1 MKKIFAKIISSFFLL
16 VILSSNSLSEII
28 FKEVTVSGIGQSY
41 EEALNNAF
49 AEAISLVNG
58 KNVQTKTI
66 IQVMSGGSVPE
77 EVAED
82 KEKGGFLV
90 DLLSDLKQLQETE
103 ETKKKKKD
111 KKKDK
116 KISDKVKYSQKYLK
130 ELIDE
135 TKGGIKSYKII
146 NKEINANGWH
156 LIEVSAEVAFFNLPK
171 EAMRVRM
178 AAFPFRLYEIEGDH
192 GRFQR
197 LLDQNINDYFVQTKK
212 FTMLDRSFIEE
223 VAKEQ
228 QIILDGK
235 APAIEM
241 AKIGNEISADFIL
254 VGSVENFN
262 INEKVTKIL
271 TSDQEIRRNEASI
284 YMSYRLVD
292 VATKQINYSNTIQYK
307 IQLSQNSEKPDTEII
322 SKISKILGE
331 EILFSIYPVLVEK
344 VVNGEIYLGQ
354 GGSQFTKGEKY
365 EIFQKGE
372 KIIDSYTNE
381 VIGNVETS
389 IGLIEIVSV
398 SSGYTKAKM
407 FSEENNLP
415 KIIHQGKIIHLG
427 KYIVRP
433 IKQDDIN
440 KEKSFKEKK
449 EKIKKKREEKK
460 KNLDQEF

>member
-1 MKKIFAKIISSFFLL
+1 MKKIFEKIIFSFFLL

-82 KEKGGFLV
+82 KEKGGFLA
-90 DLLSDLKQLQETE
+90 DLLSDLNQLQETE

-146 NKEINANGWH
+146 NKEINASGWH

-192 GRFQR
+192 ERFQR

-415 KIIHQGKIIHLG
+415 KIIHQGK
-427 KYIVRP
+427 YIVRP
-433 IKQDDIN
+433 IKQDDVN

>member
-1 MKKIFAKIISSFFLL
+1 MKKIFEKIIFSFFLL

-28 FKEVTVSGIGQSY
+28 FKEVTASGIGQSY

-77 EVAED
+77 EVEKD
-82 KEKGGFLV
+82 EEKGGFLV
-90 DLLSDLKQLQETE
+90 QLLQDLNQQQETE
-103 ETKKKKKD
+103 ETKLIKKKKD

-116 KISDKVKYSQKYLK
+116 KETDKVKYSQKYLK

-146 NKEINANGWH
+146 NKEINASGWH

-192 GRFQR
+192 ERFQR

-228 QIILDGK
+228 QTILDGK

-271 TSDQEIRRNEASI
+271 SSDQEIRRNEASI
-284 YMSYRLVD
+284 YMSYRLID

-415 KIIHQGKIIHLG
+415 KTIHQG

-433 IKQDDIN
+433 IKQDDVN

-460 KNLDQEF
+460 KNLDKEF

>member
-1 MKKIFAKIISSFFLL
+1 MKKIFEKVISSFFLL

-66 IQVMSGGSVPE
+66 IQVLSGGSLPK
-77 EVAED
+77 EVAKD
-82 KEKGGFLV
+82 KDKWWFLV
-90 DLLSDLKQLQETE
+90 DLLSDLNQLKETE

-116 KISDKVKYSQKYLK
+116 KNSDKVKYSQKYLK

-178 AAFPFRLYEIEGDH
+178 AAFPFRLYEIEGDY

-212 FTMLDRSFIEE
+212 FTMLDRSFIED

-271 TSDQEIRRNEASI
+271 SSDQEIRRNEASI

-415 KIIHQGKIIHLG
+415 KTIHQG

-433 IKQDDIN
+433 IKQDDVN

-460 KNLDQEF
+460 KNLDKEF

>member
-1 MKKIFAKIISSFFLL
+1 MKKIFEKIISSFFLL
-16 VILSSNSLSEII
+16 VILSSNSWSEII

-82 KEKGGFLV
+82 KEKGGFLA
-90 DLLSDLKQLQETE
+90 DLLSDLNQLQETE
-103 ETKKKKKD
+103 ETKKKKKG

-192 GRFQR
+192 ERFQR

-354 GGSQFTKGEKY
+354 GGSQFTKGDKY

-415 KIIHQGKIIHLG
+415 KIIHQGK
-427 KYIVRP
+427 YIVRP
-433 IKQDDIN
+433 IKQDDVN

>member
-1 MKKIFAKIISSFFLL
+1 MKKIFEKIISSFFLL

-28 FKEVTVSGIGQSY
+28 FKEVTASGIGQSY

-66 IQVMSGGSVPE
+66 IQVMSGGSVPQ

-82 KEKGGFLV
+82 KEKEGFLV
-90 DLLSDLKQLQETE
+90 DLLSDWKQLQETE

-116 KISDKVKYSQKYLK
+116 KISDEVKYSQKYLK

-146 NKEINANGWH
+146 NKEINASGWH

-192 GRFQR
+192 ERFQR

-228 QIILDGK
+228 QTILDGK

-271 TSDQEIRRNEASI
+271 SSDQEIRRNEASI
-284 YMSYRLVD
+284 YMSYRLLD

-415 KIIHQGKIIHLG
+415 KTIHQG

-433 IKQDDIN
+433 IKQDDVN

-460 KNLDQEF
+460 KNLDKEF

>member
-77 EVAED
+77 EVEKD
-82 KEKGGFLV
+82 EEKGGFLV
-90 DLLSDLKQLQETE
+90 QLLQDLNQQQETQ
-103 ETKKKKKD
+103 ETKLINKKKD

-116 KISDKVKYSQKYLK
+116 KETDKVKYSQKYLK

-178 AAFPFRLYEIEGDH
+178 AAFPFRLYEIEGDY

-228 QIILDGK
+228 QTILDGK

-415 KIIHQGKIIHLG
+415 KIIHQGK
-427 KYIVRP
+427 YIVRP
-433 IKQDDIN
+433 IKQDDVN

-460 KNLDQEF
+460 ENLDKEF

>member
-1 MKKIFAKIISSFFLL
+1 MKKIFEKIIFSFFLL

-66 IQVMSGGSVPE
+66 IQVLSGDSLPE
-77 EVAED
+77 EVAKD

-90 DLLSDLKQLQETE
+90 DLLSDLNQLQETE

-111 KKKDK
+111 KEKDK
-116 KISDKVKYSQKYLK
+116 KNSDKVKYSQKYLK

-192 GRFQR
+192 ERFQR

-271 TSDQEIRRNEASI
+271 STDQEIRRNEASI
-284 YMSYRLVD
+284 YMSYRLID

-415 KIIHQGKIIHLG
+415 KIIHQGK
-427 KYIVRP
+427 YIVRP
-433 IKQDDIN
+433 IKQDDVN

>member
-1 MKKIFAKIISSFFLL
+1 MKKIFEKIIFSFFLL

-82 KEKGGFLV
+82 EEKGGFLV
-90 DLLSDLKQLQETE
+90 DLLSDLNQLQETE

-178 AAFPFRLYEIEGDH
+178 AAFPFRLYEIEGDY

-284 YMSYRLVD
+284 YMSYRLID

-415 KIIHQGKIIHLG
+415 KIIHQGK
-427 KYIVRP
+427 YIVRP
-433 IKQDDIN
+433 IKQDDVN

>member
-1 MKKIFAKIISSFFLL
+1 MKKIFEKIISSFFLL

-82 KEKGGFLV
+82 EEKGGFLV
-90 DLLSDLKQLQETE
+90 DLLSDLNQLQETE

-116 KISDKVKYSQKYLK
+116 KNSDKVKYSQKYLK

-156 LIEVSAEVAFFNLPK
+156 LIEVSAEVAFFDLSK

-192 GRFQR
+192 ERFQR

-228 QIILDGK
+228 QTILDGK

-271 TSDQEIRRNEASI
+271 SSDQEIRRNEASI
-284 YMSYRLVD
+284 YMSYRLID

-415 KIIHQGKIIHLG
+415 KIIHQGK
-427 KYIVRP
+427 YIVRP
-433 IKQDDIN
+433 IKQDDVN

-460 KNLDQEF
+460 KNLDKEF

>member
-1 MKKIFAKIISSFFLL
+1 MKKIFEKIISSFFLL
-16 VILSSNSLSEII
+16 VILSSNSWSEII

-82 KEKGGFLV
+82 KEKGGFLA
-90 DLLSDLKQLQETE
+90 DLLSDLNQLKETE

-111 KKKDK
+111 KEKDK
-116 KISDKVKYSQKYLK
+116 KNSDKVKYSQKYLK

-178 AAFPFRLYEIEGDH
+178 AAFPFRLYEIEGDY

-284 YMSYRLVD
+284 YMSYRLID

-415 KIIHQGKIIHLG
+415 KIIHQGK
-427 KYIVRP
+427 YIVRP
-433 IKQDDIN
+433 IKQDDVN

-460 KNLDQEF
+460 KNLDKEF

>member
-1 MKKIFAKIISSFFLL
+1 MKKIFEKIIFSFFLL

-82 KEKGGFLV
+82 EEKGGFLV
-90 DLLSDLKQLQETE
+90 DLLSDLNQLQETE

-178 AAFPFRLYEIEGDH
+178 AAFPFRLYEIEGDY

-271 TSDQEIRRNEASI
+271 STDQEIRRNEASI
-284 YMSYRLVD
+284 YMSYRLID

-415 KIIHQGKIIHLG
+415 KIIHQGK
-427 KYIVRP
+427 YIVRP
-433 IKQDDIN
+433 IKQDDVN

>member
-1 MKKIFAKIISSFFLL
+1 MKKIFEKIIFSFFLL

-66 IQVMSGGSVPE
+66 IQVMSGGSLPE

-90 DLLSDLKQLQETE
+90 DLLSDLNQLKEAE

-116 KISDKVKYSQKYLK
+116 KETDKVKYSQKYLK

-146 NKEINANGWH
+146 NKEINASGWH

-178 AAFPFRLYEIEGDH
+178 AAFPFRLYEIEGDY

-228 QIILDGK
+228 QTILDGK

-271 TSDQEIRRNEASI
+271 SSDQEIRRNEASI
-284 YMSYRLVD
+284 YMSYRLID

-415 KIIHQGKIIHLG
+415 KIIHQGK
-427 KYIVRP
+427 YIVRP
-433 IKQDDIN
+433 IKQDDVN

-460 KNLDQEF
+460 ENLDKEF

>member
-1 MKKIFAKIISSFFLL
+1 MKKIFEKIISSFFLL
-16 VILSSNSLSEII
+16 VILSSNSWSEII

-82 KEKGGFLV
+82 KEKGGFLA
-90 DLLSDLKQLQETE
+90 DLLSDLNQLQETE

-146 NKEINANGWH
+146 NKEINASGWH

-192 GRFQR
+192 ERFQR

-354 GGSQFTKGEKY
+354 GGSQFTKGDKY

-415 KIIHQGKIIHLG
+415 KIIHQGK
-427 KYIVRP
+427 YIVRP
-433 IKQDDIN
+433 IKQDDVN

>member
-1 MKKIFAKIISSFFLL
+1 MKKIFEKIIFSFFLL

-82 KEKGGFLV
+82 KEKGGFLA
-90 DLLSDLKQLQETE
+90 DLLSDLNQLQETE

-192 GRFQR
+192 ERFQR

-271 TSDQEIRRNEASI
+271 STDQEIRRNEASI

-415 KIIHQGKIIHLG
+415 KIIHQGK
-427 KYIVRP
+427 YIVRP
-433 IKQDDIN
+433 IKQDDVN

>member
-1 MKKIFAKIISSFFLL
+1 MKKIFEKIIFSFFLL

-66 IQVMSGGSVPE
+66 IQVLGGGSLPK
-77 EVAED
+77 EVAKD

-90 DLLSDLKQLQETE
+90 DLLSDLNQLKETE

-178 AAFPFRLYEIEGDH
+178 AAFPFRLYEIEGDY

-241 AKIGNEISADFIL
+241 AKICA
-254 VGSVENFN
+254 
-262 INEKVTKIL
+262 
-271 TSDQEIRRNEASI
+271 
-284 YMSYRLVD
+284 
-292 VATKQINYSNTIQYK
+292 
-307 IQLSQNSEKPDTEII
+307 
-322 SKISKILGE
+322 
-331 EILFSIYPVLVEK
+331 
-344 VVNGEIYLGQ
+344 
-354 GGSQFTKGEKY
+354 
-365 EIFQKGE
+365 
-372 KIIDSYTNE
+372 
-381 VIGNVETS
+381 
-389 IGLIEIVSV
+389 
-398 SSGYTKAKM
+398 
-407 FSEENNLP
+407 
-415 KIIHQGKIIHLG
+415 
-427 KYIVRP
+427 
-433 IKQDDIN
+433 
-440 KEKSFKEKK
+440 
-449 EKIKKKREEKK
+449 
-460 KNLDQEF
+460 

>member
-1 MKKIFAKIISSFFLL
+1 MKKIFKETIFSFILL
-16 VILSSNSLSEII
+16 IILSPNSLSEIK
-28 FKEVTVSGIGQSY
+28 FKEVTASGIGQSY

-49 AEAISLVNG
+49 AEAISMVNG

-66 IQVMSGGSVPE
+66 IRVLSGDPLPK
-77 EVAED
+77 EVAKD
-82 KEKGGFLV
+82 QEKGEFLV
-90 DLLSDLKQLQETE
+90 NLLLILNQPE
-103 ETKKKKKD
+103 ETKKEETKLIKKKEKD
-111 KKKDK
+111 KKNP
-116 KISDKVKYSQKYLK
+116 DKVKYSQNYLK

-146 NKEINANGWH
+146 KKKINAKNGWH
-156 LIEVSAEVAFFNLPK
+156 QIKISAEVAFFNLPK

-178 AAFPFRLYEIEGDH
+178 AVFPFKLYEIEGDQE
-192 GRFQR
+192 RFQR

-228 QIILDGK
+228 KIILDGK

-241 AKIGNEISADFIL
+241 AKIGNEITADFIL

-271 TSDQEIRRNEASI
+271 SSDQEIIRNEASI
-284 YMSYRLVD
+284 YMSYRLLD
-292 VATKQINYSNTIQYK
+292 VATKQINYSNTIKYK
-307 IQLSQNSEKPDTEII
+307 IQVSESSEKPDTEII
-322 SKISKILGE
+322 SKTSKILGE

-354 GGSQFTKGEKY
+354 GGNQFTKGEKY

-381 VIGNVETS
+381 VIGSVETS

-398 SSGYTKAKM
+398 STGYSKAKI
-407 FSEENNLP
+407 FSSENNLP
-415 KIIHQGKIIHLG
+415 KIINQG

-433 IKQDDIN
+433 IKQDDAD
-440 KEKSFKEKK
+440 KEKNFKEKK

-460 KNLDQEF
+460 KNLNEEF

>member
-1 MKKIFAKIISSFFLL
+1 MKKIFKETIFSFILL
-16 VILSSNSLSEII
+16 IILSPNSLSEIK
-28 FKEVTVSGIGQSY
+28 FKEVTASGIGQSY

-49 AEAISLVNG
+49 AEAISMVNG

-66 IQVMSGGSVPE
+66 IRVLSGDPLPK
-77 EVAED
+77 EVAKD
-82 KEKGGFLV
+82 QEKGEFLV
-90 DLLSDLKQLQETE
+90 NLLLILNQPE
-103 ETKKKKKD
+103 ETKKEETKLIKKKEKD
-111 KKKDK
+111 KKNP
-116 KISDKVKYSQKYLK
+116 DKVKYSQNYLK

-146 NKEINANGWH
+146 KKKINAKNGWH
-156 LIEVSAEVAFFNLPK
+156 QIKISAEVAFFNLPK

-178 AAFPFRLYEIEGDH
+178 AVFPFKLYEIEGDQE
-192 GRFQR
+192 RFQR

-228 QIILDGK
+228 KIILDGK

-241 AKIGNEISADFIL
+241 AKIGNEITADFIL

-271 TSDQEIRRNEASI
+271 SSDQEIIRNVASI
-284 YMSYRLVD
+284 YMSYRLLD
-292 VATKQINYSNTIQYK
+292 VATKQINYSNTIKYK
-307 IQLSQNSEKPDTEII
+307 IQVSESSEKPDTEII
-322 SKISKILGE
+322 SKTSKILGE

-354 GGSQFTKGEKY
+354 GGNQFTKGEKY

-381 VIGNVETS
+381 VIGSVETS

-398 SSGYTKAKM
+398 STGYSKAKI
-407 FSEENNLP
+407 FSSENNLP
-415 KIIHQGKIIHLG
+415 KIINQG

-433 IKQDDIN
+433 IKQDDAD
-440 KEKSFKEKK
+440 KEKNFKEKK

-460 KNLDQEF
+460 KNLNEEF

>member
-1 MKKIFAKIISSFFLL
+1 MKKIFEKIISSFFLL
-16 VILSSNSLSEII
+16 VILSSNSWSEII

-66 IQVMSGGSVPE
+66 IQVLGGGSLPK
-77 EVAED
+77 EVAKD

-90 DLLSDLKQLQETE
+90 DLLSDLNQLKETE

-111 KKKDK
+111 KEKDK
-116 KISDKVKYSQKYLK
+116 KNSDKVKYSQKYLK

-146 NKEINANGWH
+146 NKEINASGWH

-192 GRFQR
+192 ERFQR

-271 TSDQEIRRNEASI
+271 STDQEIRRNEASI
-284 YMSYRLVD
+284 YMSYRLID

-354 GGSQFTKGEKY
+354 GGSQFTKGDKY

-415 KIIHQGKIIHLG
+415 KIIHQGK
-427 KYIVRP
+427 YIVRP
-433 IKQDDIN
+433 IKQDDVN

>member
-1 MKKIFAKIISSFFLL
+1 MKKIFEKIISSFFLL
-16 VILSSNSLSEII
+16 VILSSNSWSEII

-82 KEKGGFLV
+82 KEKGGFLA
-90 DLLSDLKQLQETE
+90 DLLSDLNQLKETE

-111 KKKDK
+111 KEKDK
-116 KISDKVKYSQKYLK
+116 KNSDKVKYSQKYLK

-178 AAFPFRLYEIEGDH
+178 AAFPFRLYEIEGDY

-284 YMSYRLVD
+284 YMSYRLID

-415 KIIHQGKIIHLG
+415 KIIHQGK
-427 KYIVRP
+427 YIVRP
-433 IKQDDIN
+433 IKQDDVN

>member
-1 MKKIFAKIISSFFLL
+1 MKKIFEKIIFSFFLL

-66 IQVMSGGSVPE
+66 IQVLGGGSLPK
-77 EVAED
+77 EVAKD

-90 DLLSDLKQLQETE
+90 DLLSDLNQLQETE

-146 NKEINANGWH
+146 NKEINASGWH

-271 TSDQEIRRNEASI
+271 SSDQEIRRNEASI

-415 KIIHQGKIIHLG
+415 KIIHQGK
-427 KYIVRP
+427 YIVRP
-433 IKQDDIN
+433 IKQDDVN

-460 KNLDQEF
+460 ENLDKEF

>member
-1 MKKIFAKIISSFFLL
+1 MKKIFEKIIFSFFLL
-16 VILSSNSLSEII
+16 VILSSNSWSEII

-77 EVAED
+77 EVAKDE
-82 KEKGGFLV
+82 EKGGFLV
-90 DLLSDLKQLQETE
+90 DLLSDLNQLKEAE

-111 KKKDK
+111 KKEDK
-116 KISDKVKYSQKYLK
+116 KNSDKVKYSQKYLK

-178 AAFPFRLYEIEGDH
+178 AAFPFRLYEIEGDY

-212 FTMLDRSFIEE
+212 FTMLDRSFIED

-284 YMSYRLVD
+284 YMSYRLID

-415 KIIHQGKIIHLG
+415 KIIHQGK
-427 KYIVRP
+427 YIVRP
-433 IKQDDIN
+433 IKQDDVN

-460 KNLDQEF
+460 KNLDKEF